1 MLNDLRY
8 AIRGLLRA
16 PGFSIVAVITLA
28 IGIGAN
34 TAIFGVIDAALFAPL
49 PFDDADRL
57 VALRGSFRS
66 RPPTSSVT
74 PADLVDYRVRAESLE
89 SIGAALGATVRVN
102 LTGNGEPEQVR
113 AHLVT
118 GNYFRTL
125 GVRPLVGRG
134 LIASDDQVSQPSVV
148 VLAHGFW
155 QRRFGGDPGIVG
167 TQITLDGASHLVVG
181 VMPAGIEFPP
191 VDVWGPLPFLDSG
204 FMSRTA
210 HSLRPVGRL
219 KPGVTLSTAQAEL
232 DVISSALARDY
243 PATNRDWRIVA
254 APLRESLVGPA
265 RAPLQL
271 LGLVVAFV
279 LILACANVAGLFL
292 IRNRHR
298 NQELAVRLSLGA
310 SRAAIARLVVSEGVL
325 VAACGAAL
333 AIATVLATDR
343 LVAGAIPGI
352 PSSLVPD
359 RNRLLVMAFVVSLAV
374 SVAVSLIPA
383 LQASRNTSAS
393 LKSKSRQSSA
403 SSRRVHSVLAV
414 SQLALALVLLSSTAL
429 FVYSLQRVLAVPAG
443 FDRENVTT
451 VRISL
456 PRARYLTRE
465 QVRMFFGALL
475 ERIETAPGIQSASL
489 IDTLPLGGIGNDNRF
504 TIRERPEANPGGKVT
519 ADYREIDA
527 KYFDAMGI
535 SIRRGRAFTRD
546 EARARAPVAIIS
558 ESLASRFISP
568 DDPLGMH
575 VVTGDT
581 DYEIVGI
588 AADVRHRGLRNNA
601 YQTLYVPAHDVTETT
616 LIVRFE
622 GEQERIAGVIR
633 ESVRGLDRDV
643 PVPAV
648 QSMDSVVD
656 ASVRRQRVTTVA
668 LTVVACIALLIA
680 AVGIYGVIALT
691 VAERTREIGIR
702 TALGATA
709 TDVRR
714 LVLGQSFRLT
724 VAAVAIGT
732 PLALAAAR
740 ASASLLFEVQPYDPT
755 ILAGMIA
762 TLAGVSLVAS
772 YIPARRATR
781 IDPARLLRTE

>member
-16 PGFSIVAVITLA
+16 PGFAIAAIVTLA

-34 TAIFGVIDAALFAPL
+34 TAIVGVIDAALFAPM
-49 PFDDADRL
+49 PFGDAGRL

-66 RPPTSSVT
+66 RPPTGSVT
-74 PADLVDYRVRAESLE
+74 PADLVDYRARAKSLE
-89 SIGAALGATVRVN
+89 SIGAALSVTSRVN
-102 LTGNGEPEQVR
+102 LTGAGEPEQIR

-118 GNYFRTL
+118 GNYFQTL
-125 GVRPLVGRG
+125 GVAPIVGRG
-134 LIASDDQVSQPSVV
+134 LMPADDQVSQPSVV

-155 QRRFGGDPGIVG
+155 QRRFGGDAEIVG
-167 TQITLDGASHLVVG
+167 RSITLDGASCLVVG
-181 VMPAGIEFPP
+181 VMPSGIEFPP
-191 VDVWGPLPFLDSG
+191 VDVWAPLPFLDSG

-219 KPGVTLSTAQAEL
+219 RPGVVLAAAQAEL

-243 PATNRDWRIVA
+243 PATNRDWRMVA
-254 APLRESLVGPA
+254 VSLRESLVGPS
-265 RAPLQL
+265 RAPLRL

-292 IRNRHR
+292 IRNRQR
-298 NQELAVRLSLGA
+298 SQEIAVRLSLGA
-310 SRAAIARLVVSEGVL
+310 SREAIARLVISEGIL
-325 VAACGAAL
+325 VAAGGAAL
-333 AIATVLATDR
+333 AVSTVFASDQ

-352 PSSLVPD
+352 PPSLVPD
-359 RNRLLVMAFVVSLAV
+359 RSRLLVTAFIVSLAV
-374 SVAVSLIPA
+374 SLAVSLVPA
-383 LQASRNTSAS
+383 WQASRNTSAS
-393 LKSKSRQSSA
+393 LKSKSRQTSA
-403 SSRRVHSVLAV
+403 ASRRVHSALAV

-429 FVYSLQRVLAVPAG
+429 FVYSLQRLLLVPAG

-456 PRARYLTRE
+456 PRAKYVTRDE
-465 QVRMFFGALL
+465 VRTFFGGLL
-475 ERIETAPGIQSASL
+475 DRIETAPGVRSASL
-489 IDTLPLGGIGNDNRF
+489 IDTLPLGGLGNDNGF
-504 TIRERPEANPGGKVT
+504 TIRERPEANPGGKAT

-527 KYFDAMGI
+527 RYFDAMRI
-535 SIRRGRAFTRD
+535 PVLRGRSFTRD
-546 EARARAPVAIIS
+546 EARLRAPVAIVS
-558 ESLASRFISP
+558 ESFVQRFVSG
-568 DDPLGMH
+568 DPLGMH

-581 DYEIVGI
+581 QYEIVGI
-588 AADVRHRGLRNNA
+588 AADVRHRGLRNNT

-616 LIVRFE
+616 LVVRSE
-622 GEQERIAGVIR
+622 GDQDRIAGIIR

-648 QSMDSVVD
+648 QSMDAVVD

-668 LTVVACIALLIA
+668 LTIVAAIALLIA
-680 AVGIYGVIALT
+680 AIGVYGVIALT

-714 LVLGQSFRLT
+714 LVLGQGFRLT
-724 VAAVAIGT
+724 LAGVAIGT
-732 PLALAAAR
+732 PLALAAAY
-740 ASASLLFEVQPYDPT
+740 ASASLLFEVQPYDPA
-755 ILAGMIA
+755 ILIGMIA
-762 TLAGVSLVAS
+762 TLAAVSLAAC

-781 IDPARLLRTE
+781 IDPAGLLRAE